1 MVIPMK
7 KILFISLALVFTLS
21 VNAQTVDGK
30 PEVRTEILSKLSS
43 QLETYAFLP
52 GTDFKKWDEFL
63 KVERT
68 KIDEAKNDD
77 EFKTSVNNALHKFG
91 FSHILLATPKD
102 ATVRATG
109 QTTGIGVSSQ
119 PLPEG
124 GRVIL
129 RVVEKSPASEAG
141 LEPGDIMQEV
151 DGKKVTETTVIS
163 GVSGSKVKI
172 KILKTNGKTFEYTII
187 RRPFSTVR
195 KDEFKMLNNA
205 TGLLK
210 INTFD
215 NSYNATLIDEYMHD
229 AVKAKNLI
237 VDLRFNGGGAVS
249 NLLHFAG
256 YFVDPQLK
264 LGFML
269 DKGCLTHFKDKERRE
284 PANLAELTPFANAFM
299 MTPVKA
305 SSRFNGNL
313 IVLINNGT
321 GSASEIFT
329 AAMHDLYGK
338 KTIDKDGTVV
348 ADTASISC
356 TVIGTKSAGAVLF
369 SRYLPASNGFALQIP
384 VADYLTPTTSRLE
397 GNPIVPDVS
406 AEDPKILLPTA
417 PDKAIEAALAIA
429 ERIRLREARPIGK

>member
-1 MVIPMK
+1 MK
-7 KILFISLALVFTLS
+7 KLTLCALPFVLAITVH
-21 VNAQTVDGK
+21 AQTVDGK
-30 PEVRTEILSKLSS
+30 PEVRTEILTKLTS
-43 QLETYAFLP
+43 QLESYAFVP
-52 GTDFKKWDEFL
+52 GIDFKKWDEFL
-63 KVERT
+63 KTERA

-77 EFKTSVNNALHKFG
+77 EFKTSVNSALHKFG

-124 GRVIL
+124 GRVII

-141 LEPGDIMQEV
+141 LEPGDVMQEV
-151 DGKKVTETTVIS
+151 DGKKVTDTTIIS
-163 GVSGSKVKI
+163 GESGSKVKI
-172 KILKTNGKTFEYTII
+172 KILKPNGKTFEYTIT

-195 KDEFKMLNNA
+195 KDEFKMLNTA
-205 TGLLK
+205 TCLLK

-215 NSYNATLIDEYMHD
+215 NSYNPTLIDEYMKD

-237 VDLRFNGGGAVS
+237 VDLRFNGGGAVT

-264 LGFML
+264 LGYML
-269 DKGCLTHFKDKERRE
+269 DKSCLTHFKDKEKRE
-284 PANLAELTPFANAFM
+284 PANLAELAPFANTFM
-299 MTPVKA
+299 MTPAKA
-305 SSRFNGNL
+305 TGHFSGNL
-313 IVLINNGT
+313 IVLINGGT

-338 KTIDKDGTVV
+338 KTISKDGTVV
-348 ADTASISC
+348 PDTANVSC

-369 SRYLPASNGFALQIP
+369 SRYLSASNGFALQLP

-397 GNPIVPDVS
+397 GNPIVPDVTT
-406 AEDPKILLPTA
+406 EDPKILLPTV

-429 ERIRLREARPIGK
+429 ERIRLRESRPIGT